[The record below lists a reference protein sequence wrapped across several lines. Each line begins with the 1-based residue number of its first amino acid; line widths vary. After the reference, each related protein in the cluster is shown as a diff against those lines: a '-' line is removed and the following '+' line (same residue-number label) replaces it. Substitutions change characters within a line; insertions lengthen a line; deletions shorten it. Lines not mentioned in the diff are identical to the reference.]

1 MENCESDG
9 QSETK
14 TTRVRY
20 TRAEILEVKK
30 NPISSAEFAN
40 EFSRINAS
48 ILRSTRGRARLNSL
62 SKSQAGEKPRDT
74 SNIVLGPQKRT
85 WNTGCHVSQQTPG
98 REATDTSTSARW
110 PKFAVEHRTPDK
122 HHPKAVG
129 DYKRDYRCNDSRG
142 SGYSSRGRG
151 SARQLEGLSYV
162 KNHNKEDRFG
172 REYRT
177 SNSHSEDEPEWFSE
191 GPTTVNDTIELGG
204 ILEESLDCENN
215 LVAKTSDRM
224 DFLPREIDGDKPGKT
239 EGIVADTPDSE
250 SSASKSTVFPENANK
265 VSSGG
270 ADHHENENRGSRFKH
285 LFQKNEQSDE
295 NVRPSSTYPHNT
307 APLNNINEQLLNLL
321 KVKPSGLSNIEQN
334 LALQAENK
342 LRSILFGNSSIPSSN
357 TEQTKN
363 DLSESKRK
371 VYTVEEIEAEM
382 RSGISRPTDKTVGSL
397 PQISDPLLINDQAI
411 KSRGNPIGFPKNLSH
426 TSQSESTAS
435 WVPFLRSL
443 VGKQNP
449 KPVSSQPMD
458 MQSSISPFGLL
469 PNSMANAVSASARIN
484 QLQHPDIPLNSAS
497 DVNSTPQGFLYQLR
511 NGTRDPAARSRPQL
525 HSPVLY
531 PGMYRLQPPN
541 AFSSAPPGRPIVKSQ
556 QNAFSSHN
564 SGRTNNP
571 ICGNNQNSVFV
582 NSSIQQETN
591 RQSVNMNL
599 RQYLNNIET
608 DLLNNSP
615 ASLSSHRQNY
625 GNSFP
630 LYAPTTTLA
639 SSIPFNPHLQ
649 QQAKANDSPANN
661 GSLSLLSQL
670 LELEKLKQPSGVDSN
685 FSGIKAKTL
694 EEIEQLESP
703 KNNIL
708 F

>member
-20 TRAEILEVKK
+20 TR
-30 NPISSAEFAN
+30 
-40 EFSRINAS
+40 
-48 ILRSTRGRARLNSL
+48 
-62 SKSQAGEKPRDT
+62 
-74 SNIVLGPQKRT
+74 
-85 WNTGCHVSQQTPG
+85 QTPG

-224 DFLPREIDGDKPGKT
+224 DYLPREID

-265 VSSGG
+265 VSSGS

-334 LALQAENK
+334 L
-342 LRSILFGNSSIPSSN
+342 
-357 TEQTKN
+357 
-363 DLSESKRK
+363 ESKRK

-497 DVNSTPQGFLYQLR
+497 DVNSTSQ
-511 NGTRDPAARSRPQL
+511 
-525 HSPVLY
+525 VLY

-582 NSSIQQETN
+582 NSSIQQ
-591 RQSVNMNL
+591 
-599 RQYLNNIET
+599 
-608 DLLNNSP
+608 
-615 ASLSSHRQNY
+615 
-625 GNSFP
+625 
-630 LYAPTTTLA
+630 
-639 SSIPFNPHLQ
+639 
-649 QQAKANDSPANN
+649 AKANDSPANN